1 MTSCEIHPPYIDI
14 VSLKEIREAT
24 ISVPNNGSMTIEQF
38 RNHIRELEK
47 ALLELEYINQVVTQE
62 LKQEWRI
69 EWKYQN

>member
-1 MTSCEIHPPYIDI
+1 MTIEIYPPHIDI

-24 ISVPNNGSMTIEQF
+24 ISLSNNGSMTIEQF
-38 RNHIRELEK
+38 RKHIRECEK

-69 EWKYQN
+69 K